1 MSSVSQEL
9 GFEFKAMGSPCALR
23 LVGRSQPAL
32 QAAAMIA
39 IDEVRRI
46 EQRYSRYRED
56 SLVSRI
62 NAAAGT
68 GRAIEVDAETAALF
82 DFAAQLNSE
91 SAGRFDITSGVLR
104 RAWDWGTAR
113 VPGAAEIEALRPLIG
128 WPQVHWD
135 GRCIALPKVGMQ
147 IDLGGIGKEYAA
159 DRATALL
166 VSHGVAGGFV
176 DLGGDIV
183 VIGPRADAG
192 PWSVG
197 LQHPREAGA
206 LLGRVELARG
216 ALATSGDYARFVE
229 FDGRRY
235 SHLLDATT
243 GWPAGHWQSVSVL
256 APNCTAAG
264 AVATL
269 AMLQDES
276 AIGFLR
282 AQGLPFLA
290 VRHDGTRMSGGG
302 FGAPVHPRP
311 AG

>member
-1 MSSVSQEL
+1 MSQEL

-23 LVGRSQPAL
+23 LVGRSQSAL

-256 APNCTAAG
+256 APNCAAAG

>member
-1 MSSVSQEL
+1 
-9 GFEFKAMGSPCALR
+9 MGSPCAMR
-23 LVGRSQPAL
+23 LVGRSQAAL

>member
-1 MSSVSQEL
+1 
-9 GFEFKAMGSPCALR
+9 
-23 LVGRSQPAL
+23 
-32 QAAAMIA
+32 
-39 IDEVRRI
+39 
-46 EQRYSRYRED
+46 
-56 SLVSRI
+56 
-62 NAAAGT
+62 
-68 GRAIEVDAETAALF
+68 
-82 DFAAQLNSE
+82 
-91 SAGRFDITSGVLR
+91 
-104 RAWDWGTAR
+104 
-113 VPGAAEIEALRPLIG
+113 
-128 WPQVHWD
+128 
-135 GRCIALPKVGMQ
+135 
-147 IDLGGIGKEYAA
+147 
-159 DRATALL
+159 
-166 VSHGVAGGFV
+166 VAGGFV

-256 APNCTAAG
+256 APNCAAAG